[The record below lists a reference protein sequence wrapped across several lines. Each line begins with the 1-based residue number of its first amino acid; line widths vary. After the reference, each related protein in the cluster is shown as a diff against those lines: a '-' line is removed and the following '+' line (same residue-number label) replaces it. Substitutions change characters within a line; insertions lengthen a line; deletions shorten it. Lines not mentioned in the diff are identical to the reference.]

1 MNMNRRPAEKLVPY
15 MGCNKHSNIWYPEVP
30 YGITYNHEFI
40 EYLEMVDGGKILVT
54 CPSGQKLLP
63 ESDQSFFL
71 IWKIE
76 LVE

>member
-1 MNMNRRPAEKLVPY
+1 MNTNRRPAEKLVPY

-30 YGITYNHEFI
+30 YGITYNQEFI
-40 EYLEMVDGGKILVT
+40 EYIEMVGVGKVLLT
-54 CPSGQKLLP
+54 MPSGQKLIP